1 VIKKTLK
8 TKAARFFLPLALAAI
23 FGYGSIKAFGDRYPP
38 FVGCV
43 CLGLF
48 MGMILGDII
57 RDWE

>member
-1 VIKKTLK
+1 MLKKTLK
-8 TKAARFFLPLALAAI
+8 TKLFQAFIPVALAAI